1 MSEEIHETPSTTPN
15 FQTELA
21 AQLAELTPEV
31 VADGKVDV
39 EKLKELL
46 DGDAADTS
54 ERFGLFWPGK
64 KRALRAAQE
73 PTTATLRPDFENSK
87 NWDTTKNVFIEGDNL
102 EVLKI
107 LQSPG

>member
-1 MSEEIHETPSTTPN
+1 MTDEIYETPSTTPN

-21 AQLAELTPEV
+21 AQLADLIPEAI
-31 VADGKVDV
+31 ADGKVDV

-46 DGDAADTS
+46 DGDAADGN

-87 NWDTTKNVFIEGDNL
+87 DWGKKRVVN
-102 EVLKI
+102 
-107 LQSPG
+107 P

>member
-1 MSEEIHETPSTTPN
+1 MTDEIYETPSSTAN

-21 AQLAELTPEV
+21 AQLADLVPEV
-31 VADGKVDV
+31 IADGKVDV

-46 DGDAADTS
+46 DGDAADSS

-73 PTTATLRPDFENSK
+73 PTTSGTR
-87 NWDTTKNVFIEGDNL
+87 
-102 EVLKI
+102 
-107 LQSPG
+107 